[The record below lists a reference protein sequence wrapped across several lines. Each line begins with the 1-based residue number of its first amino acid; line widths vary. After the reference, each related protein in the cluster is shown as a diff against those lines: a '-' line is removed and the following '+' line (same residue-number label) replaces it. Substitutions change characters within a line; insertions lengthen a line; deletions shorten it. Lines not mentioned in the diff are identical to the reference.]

1 MSAGLQYTMRPT
13 GPPAPRRPLPAR
25 IEEVDEG
32 WLERILADAGLL
44 DGARVTR
51 VERCVIGAEKGFLSV
66 TARVAID
73 YEGAAPAAPRSLIV
87 KIEPPAG
94 AFRDAAHRSDA
105 FPREI
110 RLYRE
115 MAPRV
120 TLRLPRVLF
129 ADTRDDGSALVM
141 EDLTG
146 LESVDQLHGMRHE
159 QVIATVRAIA
169 RLHAAYWDD
178 AARAALDWMP
188 EHDHFFDDGFVE
200 HWPRFVE
207 TYELRIG
214 RAALRLGERV
224 CARKAWLEERIAAR
238 PTSVAHGDLRADNL
252 LFTPGDLGAEP
263 VILDWQLASRT
274 LAAIDVARVMGGSE
288 PAAERAG
295 HQIEV
300 CAAWH
305 EALVA
310 HGVRDYPLEAAI
322 DDFRLAALY
331 CLFIP
336 VKGFYLAGPTAG
348 TRTARLLDAMAERF
362 YASALE
368 IDAGRWLDSPR

>member
-1 MSAGLQYTMRPT
+1 MPAG
-13 GPPAPRRPLPAR
+13 
-25 IEEVDEG
+25 IDDVDER
-32 WLERILADAGLL
+32 WIERVLDDAGLL
-44 DGARVTR
+44 GAARVAR
-51 VERCVIGAEKGFLSV
+51 VDRRVIGAEKGFLSV

-73 YEGAAPAAPRSLIV
+73 YDGSAPDAPRSLVV

-94 AFRDAAHRSDA
+94 VFRDAAHRSDA
-105 FPREI
+105 FSREI
-110 RLYRE
+110 RFYHE
-115 MAPRV
+115 VAPGS
-120 TLRLPRVLF
+120 TLCLPRVVF

-224 CARKAWLEERIAAR
+224 CERKAWLEERIAAR

-252 LFTPGDLGAEP
+252 LFTPGERGAEP
-263 VILDWQLASRT
+263 VILDWQLTSRT

-305 EALVA
+305 EALLA
-310 HGVRDYPLEAAI
+310 HGVRDYPLEAAL

-336 VKGFYLAGPTAG
+336 VKGFYLGGPTAG
-348 TRTARLLDAMAERF
+348 TRTARLLDVMAERF

-368 IDAGRWLDSPR
+368 IDAGRLLD